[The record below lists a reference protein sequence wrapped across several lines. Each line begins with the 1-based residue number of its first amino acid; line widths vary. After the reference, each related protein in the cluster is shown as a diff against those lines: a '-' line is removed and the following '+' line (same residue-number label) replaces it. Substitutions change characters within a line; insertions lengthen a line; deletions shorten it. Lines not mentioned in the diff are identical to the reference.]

1 MRKSFLVTLLF
12 LLPLFL
18 WSQPNMGMR
27 AMNFILT
34 NHKGKEV
41 SLSDYKGKIVLLDFW
56 VHGVDLVVRKIQTL

>member
-1 MRKSFLVTLLF
+1 
-12 LLPLFL
+12 
-18 WSQPNMGMR
+18 MGMR